1 MQIHLIG
8 IRDRHLITV
17 VSVIKRLSLYEITL
31 WGRDFVSVVRIRE
44 SRYYG
49 VFFFKK
55 THENFV
61 RTLETVCNREES
73 VLERCPYRENRLYSF
88 LPLIIL

>member
-1 MQIHLIG
+1 MVKEGQK
-8 IRDRHLITV
+8 RDSPCADSPDRDSGRHLITV
-17 VSVIKRLSLYEITL
+17 VFVIKRFSLYQFTL

-49 VFFFKK
+49 DFFFKK

-73 VLERCPYRENRLYSF
+73 VLERCP
-88 LPLIIL
+88 